1 MNKNLELYRDELEMQ
16 GTNFFILDTKGKGSA
31 YGDVDF
37 EAYCW
42 DIDHYNQVKDGDLFI
57 YRRQQKAS
65 EIRDNFISLELEK
78 LVKSSP

>member
-42 DIDHYNQVKDGDLFI
+42 DIDHYNQVKL
-57 YRRQQKAS
+57 
-65 EIRDNFISLELEK
+65 SLYLRCLLLSAIDE
-78 LVKSSP
+78 